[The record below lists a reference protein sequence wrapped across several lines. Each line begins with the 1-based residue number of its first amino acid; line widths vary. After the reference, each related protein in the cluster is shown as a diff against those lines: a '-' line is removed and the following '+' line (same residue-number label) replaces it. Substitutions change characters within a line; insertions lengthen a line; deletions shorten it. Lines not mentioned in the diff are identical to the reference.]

1 MSDFAWGGGGTD
13 QVQYDQ
19 NNFTRVQ
26 KKHTYI
32 YIKIDRQTMSTFR
45 RFCDEQNGYEPLHY

>member
-26 KKHTYI
+26 KK
-32 YIKIDRQTMSTFR
+32 
-45 RFCDEQNGYEPLHY
+45 RFIHKN

>member
-26 KKHTYI
+26 KK
-32 YIKIDRQTMSTFR
+32 
-45 RFCDEQNGYEPLHY
+45 RFKHKN

>member
-1 MSDFAWGGGGTD
+1 MSDFAWGGGTD

-26 KKHTYI
+26 KK
-32 YIKIDRQTMSTFR
+32 
-45 RFCDEQNGYEPLHY
+45 RFIHKN

>member
-1 MSDFAWGGGGTD
+1 MSDFAWGGTD

-26 KKHTYI
+26 KK
-32 YIKIDRQTMSTFR
+32 
-45 RFCDEQNGYEPLHY
+45 RFIHKN